1 MKFCLGGGENNL
13 SGVFSF
19 NSYVLINFIET
30 LILPYIPA
38 KVGDTIVKIYSRVCD
53 FRWEKNKEQR
63 AAILN

>member
-19 NSYVLINFIET
+19 NLYVLINFIET

-38 KVGDTIVKIYSRVCD
+38 KVWDTVVTTYSRVCE
-53 FRWEKNKEQR
+53 FR
-63 AAILN
+63 